1 MINLLVDEAYAF
13 DYLSILSIKKNI
25 NSDCYDNWEDCYCY
39 IENQLGKNKMI
50 EIVNSTEYTALI
62 QANQTTFDSVE
73 KAKTN
78 LITAKEVNEANMLRY
93 TKKSELQSKY
103 FTNEIIEK
111 KF

>member
-25 NSDCYDNWEDCYCY
+25 NSDCYDNWVNCYSY

-50 EIVNSTEYTALI
+50 EIINSTEYTALA
-62 QANQTTFDSVE
+62 QANQITFDAVE
-73 KAKTN
+73 KAKNN

-93 TKKSELQSKY
+93 IKKVELQSK
-103 FTNEIIEK
+103 FPTNQIIEK
-111 KF
+111 KY